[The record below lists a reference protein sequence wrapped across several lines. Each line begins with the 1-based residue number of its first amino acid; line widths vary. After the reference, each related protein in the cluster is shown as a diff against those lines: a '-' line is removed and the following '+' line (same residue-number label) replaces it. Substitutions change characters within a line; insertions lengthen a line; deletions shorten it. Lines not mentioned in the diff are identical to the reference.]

1 MCPSLS
7 KLKKPARLNYL
18 YYGSS
23 GGTVL
28 LETGIILIYWVLL
41 LFCRIEDLLSQQ
53 RISEEH
59 LEIRFVYISFG
70 DVRK

>member
-1 MCPSLS
+1 M
-7 KLKKPARLNYL
+7 
-18 YYGSS
+18 
-23 GGTVL
+23 